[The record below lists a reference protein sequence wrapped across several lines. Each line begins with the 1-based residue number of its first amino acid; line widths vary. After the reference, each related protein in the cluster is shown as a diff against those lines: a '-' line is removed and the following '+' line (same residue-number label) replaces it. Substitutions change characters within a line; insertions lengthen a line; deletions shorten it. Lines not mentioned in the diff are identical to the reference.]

1 MRSLRNAPTG
11 SHVLLQLPLPERR
24 RREDNIQNAWEA
36 RTQVRVHQRTRT
48 CVAQAIHVRR
58 LHGTSLDGQAIQIGC
73 SATGN
78 TCACPPKHIHMCLK
92 LHAAVRITIQ
102 VRSMREHSSSTDL
115 SKNRTH
121 LNSSSTISEL
131 IPDKTKT
138 QCATG
143 NPMCAGTER
152 RLCFEEGLDWRTS
165 FMSTSMKVFFT
176 PTAQY
181 VMPSSSSS

>member
-1 MRSLRNAPTG
+1 MRSLRNTPTG
-11 SHVLLQLPLPERR
+11 SHVLLQLPFLRGGEG
-24 RREDNIQNAWEA
+24 
-36 RTQVRVHQRTRT
+36 RTTYKMHGRHGRKCASTKGHELASLKPSICGGCTAQVWMGKLYKSGAVQ
-48 CVAQAIHVRR
+48 Q
-58 LHGTSLDGQAIQIGC
+58 
-73 SATGN
+73 GN

-165 FMSTSMKVFFT
+165 FTSTSMKVFFT